1 MKKIALSQQLRHDD
15 RHQTEMSCLDV
26 RWVDWLQSLGFLPMI
41 LPVLNAHQSVEPGM
55 LLDGMDGLILT
66 GGNDL
71 SVTQGPT
78 ASQKRDRFEQQLL
91 TAALARDLP
100 VLGVCRGMQLIN
112 VSLGGGL
119 TSVYGH
125 VGDNHRIHLTGERSL
140 TVNSYHQ
147 WGIDQANLAPVL
159 QVWAT
164 DDNGF
169 IEGLSHPQARLKGMM
184 WHPERP
190 HPDQAFSDQL
200 VRGFFQ

>member
-26 RWVDWLQSLGFLPMI
+26 RWIDWLQSLGFLPMI
-41 LPVLNAHQSVEPGM
+41 LPVLNAQQSVEPGM

-91 TAALARDLP
+91 TTALERELP

-112 VSLGGGL
+112 VSYGGGL

-125 VGDNHRIHLTGERSL
+125 VGENHRIHLTGERSL

-147 WGIDQANLAPVL
+147 WGIDQANLAPGF

-169 IEGLSHPQARLKGMM
+169 IEGLSHPQAKLKGMM